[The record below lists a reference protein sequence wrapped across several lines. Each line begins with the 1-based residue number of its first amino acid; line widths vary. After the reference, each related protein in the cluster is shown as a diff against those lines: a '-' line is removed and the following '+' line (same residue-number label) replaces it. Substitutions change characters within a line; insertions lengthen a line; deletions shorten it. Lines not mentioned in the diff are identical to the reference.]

1 MDHSFLS
8 GSDFVGITF
17 WIVSIAMWAST
28 IFFFYEGLRVSGKWR
43 TSMVVAGLI
52 TFIAAVHYM
61 YMREYW
67 VEMGESPV
75 VYRYIDWVLTV
86 PLQMVEFYLILIAAG
101 AAVSGGSFW
110 RLLVGTLVMVIGGY
124 LGEAGMISV
133 LFGFIIGM
141 IGWAVIIW
149 EIFRGEASQAASSN
163 ESVSSAFNAMRLIVL
178 IGWAIYPLGYVFGL
192 MMGSVDVNTLNWVY
206 NLADFVNK
214 ILFGLI
220 IWNVAVKDSA

>member
-28 IFFFYEGLRVSGKWR
+28 IFFFYEGMRVSGKWR

-61 YMREYW
+61 YMREFW

-86 PLQMVEFYLILIAAG
+86 PLQMVEFYLILVAAG
-101 AAVSGGSFW
+101 AAVSGGAFW

-124 LGEAGMISV
+124 LGEAGMVSV
-133 LFGFIIGM
+133 LLGFIIGM

-149 EIFRGEASQAASSN
+149 EIFRGEASQAAASN

-192 MMGSVDVNTLNWVY
+192 MMGSVDANTLNWIY

-220 IWNVAVKDSA
+220 IWNAAVKDTA